1 MKVVNPI
8 VVTPAMLT
16 SSVPE
21 TDYAEW
27 NAATAYVVGNRVIRA
42 SMHKVYERLVSGTTA
57 TAPESDAV
65 NWLDVGYTNR
75 WKIFDQSTGSQTTN
89 ATSIV
94 MTIVPGAVVNT
105 VGLLNLSAA
114 SVRVKV
120 TDPTAG
126 MVYDTTKYTA
136 IDNTIGDWDAYFF
149 DYITRT
155 DTLIFDDLPNYVS
168 ASIEVTISEGT
179 TAACGVL
186 AIGRAVELGGIQYG
200 ATMGIVDYSRKEA
213 DVFGGYTLLQRAYS
227 NRNNFKLMIPKEIV
241 NQVKKLLSELR
252 ATPVLWIG
260 SQEYT
265 GTINYGFYKDFSIT
279 ITYFSH
285 SECVIDIESMT

>member
-186 AIGRAVELGGIQYG
+186 AIGRAIELGGIQYG

-213 DVFGGYTLLQRAYS
+213 DAFGGYTLLQRAYS

>member
-186 AIGRAVELGGIQYG
+186 AIGRAIELGGIQYG

-213 DVFGGYTLLQRAYS
+213 DAFGGYTLLQRAYS

-279 ITYFSH
+279 ISYPSF